1 AIASLPRSL
10 PLLCSIRGSPVLCGP
25 GVEAVSGE
33 NGPVAETLAVAGAI
47 LLLIAVTGGIEGI
60 ATKPFQKDQ
69 FVPLGD
75 RIAATLLGGTLIGLA
90 AVLET
95 GSPRGG
101 RWVAP
106 GGGAAGG
113 LWV

>member
-1 AIASLPRSL
+1 M
-10 PLLCSIRGSPVLCGP
+10 
-25 GVEAVSGE
+25 
-33 NGPVAETLAVAGAI
+33 AETLAVAGAI

-60 ATKPFQKDQ
+60 ATKLFQKEQ

-95 GSPRGG
+95 GSH
-101 RWVAP
+101 RW
-106 GGGAAGG
+106 G
-113 LWV
+113 LWVALGVGGAVVLWYATFLGREYRRNRST